1 MCKSNNVLICKFS
14 YSLIVRYKEEY
25 RRFLQLDSTKKMI
38 SKYKNVMN
46 YLTDHSG
53 KLINNTEAVAHMYN
67 LLKEEVSNYFDN
79 KKLI

>member
-1 MCKSNNVLICKFS
+1 
-14 YSLIVRYKEEY
+14 
-25 RRFLQLDSTKKMI
+25 
-38 SKYKNVMN
+38 MN